1 MQTEYKAK
9 LNNGQVEWNGTP
21 PPPYLNGAELV
32 VRVARPGK
40 FSDLPK
46 GERGRRMRAALEK
59 LSRLNAF
66 AEIKDPVAW
75 QREIRKDRPLP
86 GRDD

>member
-32 VRVARPGK
+32 VTVARPENYSEMSK
-40 FSDLPK
+40 E
-46 GERGRRMRAALEK
+46 ERGRGMAEALRELTK
-59 LSRLNAF
+59 LNTFRDIA
-66 AEIKDPVAW
+66 DPVAW
-75 QREIRKDRPLP
+75 QREIREDRSLP
-86 GRDD
+86 GRE

>member
-9 LNNGQVEWNGTP
+9 LTDGKVEWNGTP

-32 VRVARPGK
+32 VTVARPEK
-40 FSDLPK
+40 FSELPK
-46 GERGRRMRAALEK
+46 GERGRRMRAALEN
-59 LSRLNAF
+59 LARSNAF

-75 QREIRKDRPLP
+75 QREIRKDRTLP
-86 GRDD
+86 GRND